1 MYDGYTVVCILLY
14 VGDSL
19 NCYCWDKFLPLLSM
33 SSTKLAL
40 ILCDKIQSIYQCMF
54 IQARSS
60 AGKRHGHRNQNPDTL
75 LCIMSFL
82 LCFIVI
88 ILLVTRQIV
97 WIFAASHEWSTRL
110 NSPIDPEVIS
120 SLSWC
125 GTIAAALP
133 KLPPLLGFSLG
144 VMVLLLWLGY
154 HYFSSS
160 SWTMWHISS
169 SH

>member
-97 WIFAASHEWSTRL
+97 WIFAASLECYNGLRSTISYTL
-110 NSPIDPEVIS
+110 IS
-120 SLSWC
+120 SSSWHE
-125 GTIAAALP
+125 TIFSTLP
-133 KLPPLLGFSLG
+133 KFPPLLVYGLG
-144 VMVLLLWLGY
+144 VLVLLLWLLF
-154 HYFSSS
+154 HSLDRS
-160 SWTMWHISS
+160 
-169 SH
+169 